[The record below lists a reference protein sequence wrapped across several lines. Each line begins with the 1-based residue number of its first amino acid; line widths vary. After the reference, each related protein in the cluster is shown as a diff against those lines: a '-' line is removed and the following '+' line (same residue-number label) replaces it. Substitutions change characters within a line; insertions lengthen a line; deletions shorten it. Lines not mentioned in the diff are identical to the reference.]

1 MTNTPCKGC
10 PDRYVGCHAE
20 CLRYEEWKIIHQAEV
35 DQAREAK
42 RELYAS
48 PISESSRRKGWQNQR
63 YKMQPY
69 RKTMK

>member
-1 MTNTPCKGC
+1 MTQTPCKGC

-20 CLRYEEWKIIHQAEV
+20 CLRYEEWKIIHQAELDHV
-35 DQAREAK
+35 REAK
-42 RELYAS
+42 HELYAN
-48 PISESSRRKGWQNQR
+48 PISAASRRKWWQNQR